1 MFHVVATYGTKPGMA
16 EGVLELLAYMAV
28 ATRREPGN
36 VSYEFYRGV
45 EDPTQ
50 IVILESYQEAG
61 DFDRHRESEHF
72 LVLGAGQIIPRLVS
86 RHISTYTSVEVPH
99 EAPCEVPRP
108 GRCRVQRIL

>member
-1 MFHVVATYGTKPGMA
+1 MFHVVATYGTKPGLTEDVLDLLKDMA
-16 EGVLELLAYMAV
+16 A

-45 EDPTQ
+45 EDPAR
-50 IVILESYQEAG
+50 IVILESYQDAD

-72 LVLGAGQIIPRLVS
+72 VGIGAGKIIPRLVS

-99 EAPCEVPRP
+99 EAP
-108 GRCRVQRIL
+108 